1 MIFPHSYKGWL
12 ANIAFQLL
20 HKTPLGHVLQYI
32 SKIFFSHYFIKNYK
46 LFYRVFEKDRYFNEC
61 FCQPLLFV
69 YWYHLIS
76 PRFIVCVKTYHHAAF
91 SLRDCITEQMR
102 HKSVRIKGALRC
114 SCFATYFMWKL
125 HFFNAINLRNATA
138 LFIVII
144 TDVHLKTISGGFWG
158 YFKIFICILYVDFV

>member
-1 MIFPHSYKGWL
+1 MCCSIYQKYFFDIILS
-12 ANIAFQLL
+12 
-20 HKTPLGHVLQYI
+20 KTMNSFTLCL
-32 SKIFFSHYFIKNYK
+32 KN
-46 LFYRVFEKDRYFNEC
+46 EDRYFNEC

-69 YWYHLIS
+69 YRYHLIS

-125 HFFNAINLRNATA
+125 HFFFAINLRNATA
-138 LFIVII
+138 LFII

-158 YFKIFICILYVDFV
+158 YFKIFICILYVDFVFNLHVQYFES

>member
-32 SKIFFSHYFIKNYK
+32 SKIFFSQYFITNYK
-46 LFYRVFEKDRYFNEC
+46 LFYRVFEKWMYR
-61 FCQPLLFV
+61 
-69 YWYHLIS
+69 YHLIS

-91 SLRDCITEQMR
+91 LFWGCITQQMR

-125 HFFNAINLRNATA
+125 HFFFAINLRNATA
-138 LFIVII
+138 LFII

-158 YFKIFICILYVDFV
+158 YFKIFICILYVDFVTRTILWIIE